1 MTNKDLISQYVD
13 TGTQIPKYQLNKLSS
28 NDKKTYIRKRV
39 IFCIN
44 TQSSLLTDYEYSL
57 ITDENEKQRYDVFY
71 EPIEQNYMS
80 QHPSEIEDTYC
91 LFSDSFKDKYNNKWW
106 RDELTDEQYACM
118 NDEMRYHLLYREFN
132 WYGYIYNSN
141 YKKNEFIRLH
151 DKFVIEDL
159 NFESL
164 NDDSNFIKLK
174 NKLKK

>member
-71 EPIEQNYMS
+71 EPIE
-80 QHPSEIEDTYC
+80 
-91 LFSDSFKDKYNNKWW
+91 
-106 RDELTDEQYACM
+106 
-118 NDEMRYHLLYREFN
+118 
-132 WYGYIYNSN
+132 
-141 YKKNEFIRLH
+141 
-151 DKFVIEDL
+151 
-159 NFESL
+159 
-164 NDDSNFIKLK
+164 
-174 NKLKK
+174 

>member
-80 QHPSEIEDTYC
+80 QYPSEIEDTYC
-91 LFSDSFKDKYNNKWW
+91 LFSDSFKDKYNNKW
-106 RDELTDEQYACM
+106 
-118 NDEMRYHLLYREFN
+118 
-132 WYGYIYNSN
+132 
-141 YKKNEFIRLH
+141 
-151 DKFVIEDL
+151 
-159 NFESL
+159 
-164 NDDSNFIKLK
+164 
-174 NKLKK
+174 